1 MKKRSPADPTATR
14 RVGFSASAGRSSA
27 SRSGPPERHTL
38 RSLSLSLNLSTSA
51 VSIVLNARAGAE
63 RIPAVTRERI
73 LAAAR
78 DLNYRPNVLAQS
90 LRRGTAFAIGV
101 LVPDLAAAGRA
112 LASPLPTRFAWRDTT
127 CCWRRITEALSLS
140 PRERV

>member
-1 MKKRSPADPTATR
+1 
-14 RVGFSASAGRSSA
+14 
-27 SRSGPPERHTL
+27 
-38 RSLSLSLNLSTSA
+38 

-90 LRRGTAFAIGV
+90 LRRGKAFAI
-101 LVPDLAAAGRA
+101 AGRA
-112 LASPLPTRFAWRDTT
+112 ESWGIGRRCDTT
-127 CCWRRITEALSLS
+127 RR
-140 PRERV
+140 